1 MTSWH
6 RLWLHN
12 SEKYPLPW
20 MQSCEILGRDWQ
32 IRQSCSTALKNMN
45 ELGPQQKKTS
55 SLICSVVSPSFVSS
69 LLFEYSKSALQSTAC
84 SLFLLSLKFS
94 QNWLNQKF
102 AVEEQRQRDHA
113 HVLRDR
119 SYAVLTWKPC
129 LPLHQVVS
137 SFGGMSITDT
147 MSPTCRKQQERW
159 KWMKKRGSGRFAFIN
174 STRRVSNWCQRAL

>member
-12 SEKYPLPW
+12 SKKYPLPW
-20 MQSCEILGRDWQ
+20 MQSCEILGRDWL

-55 SLICSVVSPSFVSS
+55 SLICSEVSPSFVSS
-69 LLFEYSKSALQSTAC
+69 LLFEYFKSALQSTAC

-102 AVEEQRQRDHA
+102 AVEEQRQRDHGLCC
-113 HVLRDR
+113 VIEVMLC
-119 SYAVLTWKPC
+119 TWKPC

-147 MSPTCRKQQERW
+147 MSPTCRKQQGRW
-159 KWMKKRGSGRFAFIN
+159 K
-174 STRRVSNWCQRAL
+174 